1 VIQVQVVG
9 ARGLA
14 KMDGLSGH
22 SGSADPFVV
31 LTRGEYTQQTRV
43 QKGSL
48 EPTWN
53 ESFTFDVTT

>member
-1 VIQVQVVG
+1 
-9 ARGLA
+9 
-14 KMDGLSGH
+14 MDGLSGH

-31 LTRGEYTQQTRV
+31 LKRGEYTQQTRV

-53 ESFTFDVTT
+53 ESFTFDVST